1 MQRLF
6 PAAVAASL
14 VLMLGVAW
22 ELRGLH
28 AAVDVLVSRKETDMA
43 QTATTEWT
51 SGGLKVSVTTTRG
64 ASESAGDFA
73 DRHKAGVD
81 AMLAKYP
88 KDT

>member
-1 MQRLF
+1 MARIF
-6 PAAVAASL
+6 PAAIAISL

-28 AAVDVLVSRKETDMA
+28 AAVETLVTRKDEAMA
-43 QTATTEWT
+43 QTTTTEWI
-51 SGGLKVSVTTTRG
+51 SGGLKCSVTTTRG

-73 DRHKAGVD
+73 DRHKEAVD

>member
-28 AAVDVLVSRKETDMA
+28 SAVDVLVKSKDKDM
-43 QTATTEWT
+43 QTATNSWV
-51 SGGLKVSVTTTRG
+51 SGGMTVTVTTTRNSG
-64 ASESAGDFA
+64 ESAGDFA
-73 DRHKAGVD
+73 DRHKEAVD

-88 KDT
+88 KTS

>member
-6 PAAVAASL
+6 PAAVALSL

-28 AAVDVLVSRKETDMA
+28 AAVDVLVTRKESPM
-43 QTATTEWT
+43 QQVTTTWT
-51 SGGLKVSVTTTRG
+51 SGGLTVTVTTTRADG
-64 ASESAGDFA
+64 EKDDAFA
-73 DRHKAGVD
+73 ERHKAAVT
-81 AMLAKYP
+81 AMLAKFP

>member
-1 MQRLF
+1 VGRAI
-6 PAAVAASL
+6 PAAIAVSL

-28 AAVDVLVSRKETDMA
+28 AAVNTLVIRKDEIVT
-43 QTATTEWT
+43 QTMTTEWT
-51 SGGLKVSVTTTRG
+51 SSGLKQSVTTTRG

-73 DRHKAGVD
+73 DRHKEAVD
-81 AMLAKYP
+81 ALLAKYP

>member
-28 AAVDVLVSRKETDMA
+28 AAVDVLVETKDIGM
-43 QTATTEWT
+43 QTLTNSWT
-51 SGGLKVSVTTTRG
+51 SGGMTVTVTTTRNSG
-64 ASESAGDFA
+64 ESAGDFA
-73 DRHKAGVD
+73 DRHKEAVD
-81 AMLAKYP
+81 AALVKYP
-88 KDT
+88 KAT